1 MRKIIYKGEFDNLCS
16 NLKASQGQR
25 GELLKI
31 FTDTQYS
38 PHEYFQLKPEFCNYE
53 LLRAE
58 VQKIIIDDNIDSYL
72 KKVFRIQSDLDDIPA
87 ELLEAIKL
95 KDVAVFVGAGLSK
108 LVAGQ
113 YPLWSELADNAIGFL
128 EKKGKINFYEKERL
142 IREIDDPKQK
152 LSIFEKYL
160 TRGEKR
166 GKETSEFDEFIQKSF
181 AFNQSEK
188 SKYPNPYE
196 LLCSKTFDF
205 IKVTSNFDLE
215 FANALKKKNETPQSS
230 LNFPAFELI
239 ETSNASRELRD
250 YIQTTK
256 DGEEFL
262 RNKIY
267 MFHGNIQKP
276 SDLILTTEDYIT
288 EYFSD
293 EGRIRPFLEDL
304 FHKKTVLFISYGLAE
319 FPILERIFSPKKDP
333 NSKKAKR
340 HFILLPTYF
349 SDISYFNVQKTY
361 FDKLGITAIPYYL
374 DNDGFF
380 RICKVLESWEKM
392 IAVEPINNID
402 IIDSFLESGSNIENV
417 IRVIKR
423 DSNSLNHLFVELNDF
438 EHWDD
443 FKSEGIFSAERFLVP
458 SKYLRDVNQ
467 FIYTPVFYF
476 ERLSEAIGK
485 GVVHNKRYSEELVNM
500 ILAISSLAKEKEQEL
515 SLRTRSFFIDI
526 LSNIPYT
533 FLPDELFENDLRRWI
548 KGKDATDYLDY
559 PLYAR
564 LLRSLIIQNDPNAWK
579 KAEVLFKVII
589 HETLEY
595 EIISEHYLSAAFV
608 DNDKSKNLYK
618 VIAEKF
624 SNQFVKFLIREIED
638 FLVKKY
644 FYTISYELDGQNK
657 NIQVSYKGDCVFE
670 EKLENGYG
678 ITIPFDPKGLGKE
691 LANQVIKIVEKD
703 KASQAQCITENF
715 SEFGKGFYETFPDEN
730 DYSIFNDHESYDY
743 NLKPLVTILKYIL
756 KERSFTEKKFVKDLL
771 DSFIGERHG
780 FFVQLALFIIDG
792 NWGFSI
798 FIQDIVNKRTEIT
811 FEERILKNDFRL
823 FLKRNINKLS
833 AEQKT
838 LIVEKIDNG
847 PYRYRESYKEISI
860 KYWKL
865 RWYNSIQEDPFFKN
879 RFNELSEGKNYS
891 SDELDDSGRI
901 RYYGEKTPMST
912 EKLAKM
918 SNGEIIDFIRNFS
931 PDSDSKWDVGSVKQL
946 AVSVSQLLKT
956 NPSKFFDLLEA
967 DFTFPY
973 VYADQIISALDD
985 NWGNK
990 SGPTLVDLPKSFNFI
1005 ERYISNVLE
1014 QSESLIIQSESYVDH
1029 KTVAG
1034 DIAHFIMRGN
1044 ESKDYYFPEEYLEK
1058 CKAIILLLTNN
1069 IRSFKYT
1076 PPESTFQTDNNR
1088 EYTLN
1093 HSLNSD
1099 QGRILHAN
1107 FILSRRFAFAA
1118 KNEDSRFQNEFRLS
1132 FSKCLASK
1140 IRDAF
1145 IIFGTYLTSYAYFDE
1160 PFTLSH
1166 VKKFLNLDSENW
1178 KSFFGGWLFWD
1189 YRGYS
1194 PQLHKVLSPHYL
1206 QAIKENFDV
1215 GGLSQNS
1222 GLTRKVLVAYY
1233 WGYEELEQTV
1243 LNSFLKNSSI
1253 EKLDGLVKLVRLDY
1267 KEVKKTKE
1275 IYERIIPLWDMIIE
1289 ELKDRTETE
1298 RFNVIA
1304 ETLYLSKYIETIDE
1318 KSFYRL
1324 LFVLESDC
1332 ANVGTR
1338 PFLKDLQRFLKNDDG
1353 LETCNYICSLIEPI
1367 INKYYPRP
1375 DEDMK
1380 NLVISLFELRRK
1392 ELNEP
1397 LRRICNR
1404 IIETNEGYISWPAE
1418 LVKKYLS
1425 R

>member
-16 NLKASQGQR
+16 NLKASQEQR
-25 GELLKI
+25 IELLKI

-38 PHEYFQLKPEFCNYE
+38 PHEYFQLRPEFFRFE
-53 LLRAE
+53 LLKAE
-58 VQKIIIDDNIDSYL
+58 IQKIIIDDDIDSHL

-87 ELLEAIKL
+87 ELLEAIKQ

-113 YPLWSELADNAIGFL
+113 YPLWSELANNAIGFL
-128 EKKGKINFYEKERL
+128 EEKGKINFYEKERL
-142 IREIDDPKQK
+142 IREIGDPKQK

-160 TRGEKR
+160 ENGGKR
-166 GKETSEFDEFIQKSF
+166 GKETTEFDEFIQQSF
-181 AFNQSEK
+181 AFNHSKK
-188 SKYPNPYE
+188 SNYSNPYE
-196 LLCSKTFDF
+196 LLCSETFDF

-215 FANALKKKNETPQSS
+215 FAKALKKKHENPQIS
-230 LNFPAFELI
+230 LDFSATDLT
-239 ETSNASRELRD
+239 ETSDVSRKTES
-250 YIQTTK
+250 YIKTTK

-262 RNKIY
+262 RNRIY
-267 MFHGNIQKP
+267 MFHGNIKN
-276 SDLILTTEDYIT
+276 SSELVLTTEDYIT

-293 EGRIRPFLEDL
+293 DGRIRPFLEKL
-304 FHKKTVLFISYGLAE
+304 FHEKTVLFISYGLAE

-423 DSNSLNHLFVELNDF
+423 DSNSLNHLFVELKDF
-438 EHWDD
+438 EHWND

-458 SKYLRDVNQ
+458 PEYQRDANQ

-485 GVVHNKRYSEELVNM
+485 GVVDNKRYSEDLVNM
-500 ILAISSLAKEKEQEL
+500 ILAISSLAKEKGREL

-526 LSNIPYT
+526 LSNMPYV
-533 FLPDELFENDLRRWI
+533 FLSDELFENDIRRWI
-548 KGKDATDYLDY
+548 KGKDATDYLGY

-564 LLRSLIIQNDPNAWK
+564 LLRSLIIQNDPRAWE
-579 KAEVLFKVII
+579 KAEVLFKVAI

-624 SNQFVKFLIREIED
+624 SNQFIKFIIREIED

-644 FYTISYELDGQNK
+644 FYTISYELDGQNR

-670 EKLENGYG
+670 EKLENGSG
-678 ITIPFDPKGLGKE
+678 STISFDPKGHGKE
-691 LANQVIKIVEKD
+691 LAHQVIKIVEKD
-703 KASQAQCITENF
+703 KAAQARCITENF
-715 SEFGKGFYETFPDEN
+715 SEFGKRFYETFPDEN
-730 DYSIFNDHESYDY
+730 DFSIFNDHESYDY
-743 NLKPLVTILKYIL
+743 NIKPLATILKYIL
-756 KERSFTEKKFVKDLL
+756 KERSFTEKKFIKNLL

-792 NWGFSI
+792 NWEFSS
-798 FIQDIVNKRTEIT
+798 FIQDIMNKKTEIT
-811 FEERILKNDFRL
+811 FEENILKNDFRI
-823 FLKRNINKLS
+823 FLKRNIDKLS
-833 AEQKT
+833 AEHKT
-838 LIVEKIDNG
+838 AIIDKIDNG

-865 RWYNSIQEDPFFKN
+865 RWYNSLQADPLFKN
-879 RFNELSEGKNYS
+879 RFDELSEGKSYS
-891 SDELDDSGRI
+891 SEELDDSGRI
-901 RYYGEKTPMST
+901 RYYGEKTPMSPDN
-912 EKLAKM
+912 LNKM
-918 SNGEIIDFIRNFS
+918 SNDEIIDFIRNFS
-931 PDSDSKWDVGSVKQL
+931 PDSDSKWEMGSVKQL
-946 AVSVSQLLKT
+946 AVSVGQLLKI
-956 NPSKFFDLLEA
+956 NPSKFYDLLET

-973 VYADQIISALDD
+973 VYADQIISALDE
-985 NWGNK
+985 NWANTV
-990 SGPTLVDLPKSFNFI
+990 GPTLVDLPKSFNFI

-1014 QSESLIIQSESYVDH
+1014 QSESLIIQTESYVDH

-1044 ESKDYYFPEEYLEK
+1044 ESKDYYFPEEYWER

-1069 IRSFKYT
+1069 IKLFEYT
-1076 PPESTFQTDNNR
+1076 PPKSTFQTDNNR

-1099 QGRILHAN
+1099 QGRIFHAN
-1107 FILSRRFAFAA
+1107 FILSRRFAFAT
-1118 KNEDSRFQNEFRLS
+1118 KDEDSRFQDEFRLS
-1132 FSKCLASK
+1132 FSKCLASE

-1160 PFTLSH
+1160 SFTLSQ

-1206 QAIKENFDV
+1206 RAIKENFDI

-1233 WGYEELEQTV
+1233 WGYEELEQPV
-1243 LNSFLKNSSI
+1243 LNTFLKNSSI

-1267 KEVKKTKE
+1267 KKVKKTKE

-1289 ELKDRTETE
+1289 ELKNRTGTE
-1298 RFNVIA
+1298 KLKVVA

-1324 LFVLESDC
+1324 MFVLESDC
-1332 ANVGTR
+1332 ESVGTR
-1338 PFLKDLQRFLKNDDG
+1338 AFLKDLKRFLKKDDG
-1353 LETCNYICSLIEPI
+1353 LETCNYICSLIELI

-1375 DEDMK
+1375 DEDLK
-1380 NLVISLFELRRK
+1380 SLLTNLFELRRK

-1397 LRRICNR
+1397 LKRICNS
-1404 IIETNEGYISWPAE
+1404 IIEINEGYISWPAE
-1418 LVKKYLS
+1418 LVKKYLDH
-1425 R
+1425 